1 MTLIYK
7 KLIISDGIQKIQIY
21 VIKKPT
27 LNIKMN
33 KKEKNRK
40 TNYHA
45 TSN

>member
-1 MTLIYK
+1 MAYRRFKYMLC
-7 KLIISDGIQKIQIY
+7 
-21 VIKKPT
+21 KKPT

-45 TSN
+45 PSN